1 MRLVYFRVISPNPTL
16 VNSGKLN
23 TAYCI
28 GKSKTNFLTSANAAG
43 SHQIKSLVNEEF
55 YCL

>member
-1 MRLVYFRVISPNPTL
+1 MRLVNFRVISPNSNL
-16 VNSGKLN
+16 VSSDKLN

-28 GKSKTNFLTSANAAG
+28 GKSKTNFLISANAVG

-55 YCL
+55 YCP

>member
-1 MRLVYFRVISPNPTL
+1 MRLVYLRVISPNPTL

>member
-1 MRLVYFRVISPNPTL
+1 MRLVYFRVISPNSTL
-16 VNSGKLN
+16 VSSDKLN

-28 GKSKTNFLTSANAAG
+28 GKSKTNFLISANAVG

-55 YCL
+55 YCP